1 MKSLQRLAPCCTLN
15 FCFIQ
20 KEPVVAVHVIA
31 ASDNMQIIP
40 SETSPDIDQGLCELQ
55 DDLPDETN
63 STSSVTK
70 GR

>member
-1 MKSLQRLAPCCTLN
+1 M
-15 FCFIQ
+15 
-20 KEPVVAVHVIA
+20 AVHVIA